1 MAKNKK
7 RLGELLIDAGLIDE
21 TTLNT
26 ALSMQKGSGLK
37 LGEVLIAE
45 SFLTEQQILEAV
57 QKQLGIPS
65 IDLSKVSIRQDIINI
80 LPVNL
85 VRKYNVLPVDLVNGQ
100 LMVAMS
106 DPLNYYALEDIR
118 AVSGYLTRTS
128 IALKDDIVEN
138 IDRYYGRSQAVEAVR
153 DYSKTYGHKKRTEA
167 AAGEI
172 EADEA
177 NAPII
182 KFINTIIENALLN
195 GASDIHIEP
204 QETEM
209 RVRFRV
215 DGVLREVM
223 NTEPEMIDAVVS
235 RIKIMADLNIAERR
249 IPQDGKVN
257 YKVKGRTIDLRI
269 STVNTMWGEK
279 VVMRLLDKS
288 NFMPSLK
295 GLGLNDD
302 DEQRMERIIHKPHG
316 IILVCGPTGSGKTT
330 TLYSILNEIN
340 DVTKNIITIEDP
352 VEYNFKSINQMQVN
366 PKIGFSFATGL
377 RAILRQD
384 PDIIMVGEIR
394 DADTAEISVRSAL
407 TGHLVLST
415 IHTNNAI
422 GTITRL
428 EDMEIKPFLL
438 SSTIVGVIAQRLVR
452 KICPNCIHEIE
463 TDERE
468 MRLLGLD
475 EPIMIKE
482 GEGCSLC
489 NGTGYKGRTAIFEVL
504 EVTKEIKN
512 MIDKQSPEVEIE
524 KAAMASGMLFL
535 RESCKQKVLAG
546 ITTVDEMLRV
556 TYGDV

>member
-475 EPIMIKE
+475 KPIMIKE